1 MNDITGVLIEIL
13 TDLIKRI
20 VKLIVLSVL
29 LVFVL
34 SISIHA
40 ATWDF
45 LGKTVDGS
53 IYYYDRSS
61 VKYLTG
67 NIVRFWGKEIPSE
80 SAKKENMIE
89 LGVKYLGYLD
99 GKFMKY
105 SSHKVLAEINCSK
118 EKIRTLSYE
127 IFDLEGNIIGSFN
140 ESSDWVRIVPESI
153 VELASDK
160 LCRQKGRK

>member
-1 MNDITGVLIEIL
+1 M
-13 TDLIKRI
+13 KRI
-20 VKLIVLSVL
+20 SKRIVLSVL

-40 ATWDF
+40 AAWEF
-45 LGKTVDGS
+45 LGKTTDGS
-53 IYYYDRSS
+53 VYYYDKSS

-67 NIVRFWGKEIPSE
+67 NVVRFWGKEIPSE
-80 SAKKENMIE
+80 TAKKENMVE
-89 LGVKYLGYLD
+89 LGIKYLGYLD

-118 EKIRTLSYE
+118 EQIRTLSYV
-127 IFDLEGNIIGSFN
+127 FYDSEGNIIGSFN
-140 ESSDWVRIVPESI
+140 ESSHWVSIVPESI
-153 VELASDK
+153 VELAANK

>member
-1 MNDITGVLIEIL
+1 M
-13 TDLIKRI
+13 KRI
-20 VKLIVLSVL
+20 SKRIVLSVL

-40 ATWDF
+40 AAWEF
-45 LGKTVDGS
+45 LGKTTDGS
-53 IYYYDRSS
+53 VYYYDKSS

-67 NIVRFWGKEIPSE
+67 NVVRFWGKEIPSE
-80 SAKKENMIE
+80 TAKKENMVE
-89 LGVKYLGYLD
+89 LGIKYLGYLD

-118 EKIRTLSYE
+118 KQIRTLSYV
-127 IFDLEGNIIGSFN
+127 FYDSEGNIIGSFN
-140 ESSDWVRIVPESI
+140 ESSHWVSIVPESI
-153 VELASDK
+153 VELAANK

>member
-1 MNDITGVLIEIL
+1 M
-13 TDLIKRI
+13 KRI
-20 VKLIVLSVL
+20 LKLIVSSVL
-29 LVFVL
+29 LVLVL

-40 ATWDF
+40 ATWEF
-45 LGKTVDGS
+45 LGKTIDGS
-53 IYYYDRSS
+53 IYYYDKSS

-67 NIVRFWGKEIPSE
+67 NIIRFWGKEIPGE
-80 SAKKENMIE
+80 RAKKENMIE

-99 GKFMKY
+99 SKFMKY

-118 EKIRTLSYE
+118 EQIRTLSYV
-127 IFDLEGNIIGSFN
+127 IFDLEGNIIGSLN
-140 ESSDWVRIVPESI
+140 ESSAWVCIVPESI